1 MVIVDPFDKMIVQN
15 DSVGM
20 RATYGNLFNQ
30 GCLAKPYAIFLSV
43 PYAICL
49 SVPCQGCIYVPYAI
63 CLSVP
68 FSYLCHIRN
77 AYLCHMSYAYPC
89 HFLSVP
95 SGFLIQECLSVPY
108 PLLTNVVILRLEHSV
123 GKIWTNCSDCWSNQ
137 MLILSSARSSVNHI
151 AVRPSQVH
159 NPLALPRAVTG

>member
-1 MVIVDPFDKMIVQN
+1 MEFISRYHNGNWGWDPFDKL
-15 DSVGM
+15 
-20 RATYGNLFNQ
+20 LFKITQLIWQLTQ
-30 GCLAKPYAIFLSV
+30 GCLAV

-49 SVPCQGCIYVPYAI
+49 SVPYQGCIYVPYAI